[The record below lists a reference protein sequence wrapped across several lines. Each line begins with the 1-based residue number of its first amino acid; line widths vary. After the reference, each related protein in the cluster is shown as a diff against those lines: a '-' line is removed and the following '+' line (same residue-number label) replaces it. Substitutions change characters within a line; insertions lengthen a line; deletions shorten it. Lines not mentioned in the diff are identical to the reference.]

1 MKMQMLGLATVAAM
15 ALMAF
20 LGAGSVSATVLCKTN
35 LESGCAA
42 SGWAYSNGTEIKS
55 SLESGSSAVIR
66 NTSGAIENT
75 CTEVSNNG
83 STTNSGSATVTVIWT
98 ITSWSINKC
107 AQTTVVTLAHTTI
120 EIHWIPG
127 SRNARLTA
135 RGFRFHMILFGVK
148 CTYGFGEA
156 GVELGTLT
164 GGSPAAM
171 DVNAVIP
178 KVEGSFLCPGD
189 LRVESNFSITSPA
202 SLYVSE
208 S

>member
-1 MKMQMLGLATVAAM
+1 MRHLKMLGLAMVAAA

-20 LGAGSVSATVLCKTN
+20 LGGGSASATVLCKTN
-35 LESGCAA
+35 IESGCAA
-42 SGWAYSNGTEIKS
+42 SGWAYSSGTEINA
-55 SLESGSSAVIR
+55 SLEGSFIVS
-66 NTSGAIENT
+66 NTSGSVENT

-83 STTNSGSATVTVIWT
+83 STTNAGSATITVIWT
-98 ITSWSINKC
+98 ITSWSISNC

-120 EIHWIPG
+120 ELHWIPG
-127 SRNARLTA
+127 RNARLTV

-148 CTYGFGEA
+148 CAYGFGEG

-164 GGSPAAM
+164 GGNPATM

-189 LRVESNFSITSPA
+189 LRLESNFKITSPVP
-202 SLYVSE
+202 LYVSE